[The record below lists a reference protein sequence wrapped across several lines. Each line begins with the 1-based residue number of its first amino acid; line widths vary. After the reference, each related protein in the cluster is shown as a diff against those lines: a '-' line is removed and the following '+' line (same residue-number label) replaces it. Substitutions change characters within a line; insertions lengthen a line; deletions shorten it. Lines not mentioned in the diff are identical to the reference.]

1 VTNRIQTGTRGYDTP
16 TLNKPHSVAGTVL
29 AARVATMC
37 GMDEEALERV
47 REVVAAIPPGRVL
60 AYGDVAAR
68 AGLRSPRLV
77 GRIMAEDSADLP
89 WHRVLRADGTP
100 APHIAREQLARLR
113 AEGVLASDGRI
124 PMHRYRA

>member
-1 VTNRIQTGTRGYDTP
+1 
-16 TLNKPHSVAGTVL
+16 
-29 AARVATMC
+29 
-37 GMDEEALERV
+37 MDEATVDRV
-47 REVVAAIPPGRVL
+47 RAVVAAIPAGRVL

-77 GRIMAEDSADLP
+77 GRIMAEDGADLP

-113 AEGVLASDGRI
+113 AEGVLATDGRI
-124 PMHRYRA
+124 PMRRYRCA